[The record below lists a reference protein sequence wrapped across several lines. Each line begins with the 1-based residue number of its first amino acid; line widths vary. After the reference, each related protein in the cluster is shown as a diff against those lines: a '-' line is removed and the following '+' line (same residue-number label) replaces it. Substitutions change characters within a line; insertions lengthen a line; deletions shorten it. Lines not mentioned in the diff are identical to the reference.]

1 MTPASRPGWAAV
13 LCLLLGLVTLSP
25 TSAAS
30 AYEAEIRAAVDLLH
44 PAAQSALYW
53 VDDANRPTRQTQA
66 LLAALHAARFRGLDP
81 ADYEAEALQ
90 RRADR
95 LPQSGRAAATAFDHD
110 FTHALARFAVH
121 LERGRIRPQD
131 AGYALAPRRLPSD
144 LPALLRSLATTQD
157 GPARLDA
164 LEPRYRHF
172 ALLKRSLSR
181 YLDLAASGPDVMVPA
196 LPRRSIRPG
205 EDYPDVIAL
214 RRRLVQLG
222 DLTGDGASAVV
233 LSRLDD
239 DTVAGLIAFQR
250 RHGLTAD
257 GVLGES
263 TRRALNVPL
272 ARRLRQIE
280 LAMERVRWLPP
291 PPEGPFIVVN
301 IPQFRLFAFRGPLD
315 AEQAMTA
322 MNVIVGKTYP
332 RFRTPVFTAD
342 IRQVVFRPY
351 WDVPRNILRNELL
364 PDLQREPQIA
374 LRDGYEAVRGQ
385 RDDSPVVPWS
395 AAALEELAAGSLRLR
410 QRPGPKNAL
419 GGVKF
424 LLPNPYDVYLHSTP
438 AQRLFGQS
446 RRAFSHGCIR
456 VEDPVALARFVLAGE
471 AEWDDAR
478 IRASMEEGP
487 ASTRFPVK
495 RPLPVMVFYATAVA
509 SEDGRVLFFED
520 LYGHD
525 KRLDALL
532 GR

>member
-1 MTPASRPGWAAV
+1 MTFALRPGWAAV
-13 LCLLLGLVTLSP
+13 LCLLLGFVPLAP

-30 AYEAEIRAAVDLLH
+30 DYEGEIRAAVDLLH
-44 PAAQSALYW
+44 PAARSSRYW
-53 VDDANRPTRQTQA
+53 LDEGNRPTRQTQA
-66 LLAALHAARFRGLDP
+66 LLAELRAAQGRGLDP
-81 ADYEAEALQ
+81 ADYDAEALQ

-95 LPQSGRAAATAFDHD
+95 LPQEGREAALAFDHD

-121 LERGRIRPQD
+121 LERGRITPRD
-131 AGYALAPRRLPSD
+131 AGYALAPRRLTPD
-144 LPALLRSLATTQD
+144 LPAVLRSLATTQD
-157 GPARLDA
+157 GAARLDA

-172 ALLKRSLSR
+172 ALLKAALRH
-181 YLDLAASGPDVMVPA
+181 YLDLAASGPDILLPA

-205 EDYPDVIAL
+205 EDYADVTIL
-214 RRRLVQLG
+214 RQRLLQLG
-222 DLTGDGASAVV
+222 DLPRVSSVALSKLDG
-233 LSRLDD
+233 

-250 RHGLTAD
+250 RHGLAAD
-257 GVLGES
+257 GVLGEA

-291 PPEGPFIVVN
+291 PPDGPFIVVN

-315 AEQAMTA
+315 TEQAMTA
-322 MNVIVGKTYP
+322 MNVIVGKTFP

-374 LRDGYEAVRGQ
+374 TRDDYEAVRGQ

-395 AAALEELAAGSLRLR
+395 AGALEELAAGTLRLR

-456 VEDPVALARFVLAGE
+456 VEDPVALARFVLSDE
-471 AEWDDAR
+471 PDWDEAR
-478 IRASMEEGP
+478 IRASMEAGP
-487 ASTRFPVK
+487 ASSRFKVS

-525 KRLDALL
+525 RRLDALL